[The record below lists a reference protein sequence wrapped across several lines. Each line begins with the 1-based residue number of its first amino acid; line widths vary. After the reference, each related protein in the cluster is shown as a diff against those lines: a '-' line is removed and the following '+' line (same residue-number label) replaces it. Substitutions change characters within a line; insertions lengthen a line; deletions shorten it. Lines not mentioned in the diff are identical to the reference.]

1 MLTLKNQGA
10 ELFVPDQTDIESALK
25 KTTHMAI
32 SAHQDDI
39 EIMAYNGIMNC
50 FGREDQWF
58 FGVVVTDGAG
68 SPRDDIYKD
77 FTDEDMKNI
86 RKKEQKKSAYVGE
99 YSGVALLH
107 YKSSIVK
114 DPQDQDLVSELVEIL
129 KRAQPEIIYT
139 HNLADKH
146 DTHVAT
152 VLKVIKAVRSLP
164 KEMRPKKIYG
174 CEVWR
179 NLDWMVDS
187 QKVMLDVSA
196 HQNIGAAVLAVHDSQ
211 ICGGKRYDLA
221 TQGRRLANATY
232 AESHGVDEIEALSYA
247 MDLSPL
253 AQDDNLDIS
262 EYVTGYINAFKQD
275 VHARIGKML

>member
-1 MLTLKNQGA
+1 
-10 ELFVPDQTDIESALK
+10 
-25 KTTHMAI
+25 
-32 SAHQDDI
+32 
-39 EIMAYNGIMNC
+39 
-50 FGREDQWF
+50 
-58 FGVVVTDGAG
+58 
-68 SPRDDIYKD
+68 
-77 FTDEDMKNI
+77 MKNI

-146 DTHVAT
+146 DTHVAS